1 MTNCFKY
8 FTAMSFMG
16 IVTYYM
22 YDRQVRVL
30 GIKNTVYTVQQKMLP
45 RDNFVPVGLTSQA
58 FRNLNSMFHRIIS
71 GTTLSWIFVKVEV
84 EQNGIFE

>member
-1 MTNCFKY
+1 
-8 FTAMSFMG
+8 MSFMG

-45 RDNFVPVGLTSQA
+45 RDNSVPVGLT
-58 FRNLNSMFHRIIS
+58 
-71 GTTLSWIFVKVEV
+71 KVV
-84 EQNGIFE
+84 LYNI

>member
-1 MTNCFKY
+1 
-8 FTAMSFMG
+8 MSFMG

-45 RDNFVPVGLTSQA
+45 RDNSVPVGLTSQA
-58 FRNLNSMFHRIIS
+58 FRNLNS
-71 GTTLSWIFVKVEV
+71 IFA
-84 EQNGIFE
+84 

>member
-1 MTNCFKY
+1 
-8 FTAMSFMG
+8 MSFMG
-16 IVTYYM
+16 IVMYYM

-45 RDNFVPVGLTSQA
+45 RDNSVPVGLTSQA
-58 FRNLNSMFHRIIS
+58 FRNLISMIHRIIS
-71 GTTLSWIFVKVEV
+71 GTNLSWIFVKVEV